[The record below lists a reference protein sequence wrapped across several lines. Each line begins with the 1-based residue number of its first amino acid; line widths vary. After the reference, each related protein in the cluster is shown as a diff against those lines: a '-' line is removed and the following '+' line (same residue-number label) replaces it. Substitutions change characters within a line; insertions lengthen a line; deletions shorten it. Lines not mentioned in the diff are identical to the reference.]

1 MTLFNFTKPIIFIG
15 FMGTGKST
23 LAQFMAQK
31 LTLSFVD
38 LDQFIEINEQQSI
51 PEIFATRGEQHFR
64 ELEYHYLKEALQ
76 QFDIIA
82 TGGGIIENVASF
94 HYLKTQQNVIWLDC
108 DIDIIYQRI
117 VNDSHRPNAKSKTK
131 SQLKSLY
138 LTRVS
143 RYNEIAFIKVNSSF
157 SIQQLYEEIIN
168 SINRD

>member
-64 ELEYHYLKEALQ
+64 ELEYHYLKMMLP
-76 QFDIIA
+76 FII
-82 TGGGIIENVASF
+82 
-94 HYLKTQQNVIWLDC
+94 
-108 DIDIIYQRI
+108 
-117 VNDSHRPNAKSKTK
+117 
-131 SQLKSLY
+131 
-138 LTRVS
+138 
-143 RYNEIAFIKVNSSF
+143 
-157 SIQQLYEEIIN
+157 
-168 SINRD
+168 

>member
-51 PEIFATRGEQHFR
+51 PKYLQHGEQHFR

-76 QFDIIA
+76 QFDIIKQV
-82 TGGGIIENVASF
+82 GN
-94 HYLKTQQNVIWLDC
+94 Y
-108 DIDIIYQRI
+108 
-117 VNDSHRPNAKSKTK
+117 
-131 SQLKSLY
+131 
-138 LTRVS
+138 
-143 RYNEIAFIKVNSSF
+143 
-157 SIQQLYEEIIN
+157 
-168 SINRD
+168 